1 MSSYSA
7 PGVHVTDIGWETYM
21 HVPAWLPRA
30 AAARPDRVAVEI
42 GDERVTFAE
51 PQERAAP
58 RARAG
63 APGVLEGPPT
73 IEWVV
78 GLHANL
84 LTGVPSIPI
93 DPRLAERGQGARR
106 ALGDGGGE
114 GTVRATHDLDAVA
127 LRMFTSGTTSA
138 PKPVALT
145 YGNLLYSAM
154 GSALA
159 LGLDEHERW
168 LCPLPLAHVGGLSIL
183 VRSAIYATTAV
194 VHERWDTDR
203 ALDALRSN
211 QITVASLVPTQL
223 ARLLDAGLRR
233 PPALRWILLG
243 GAPAPPALLERA
255 RDAGVPVAETYGMT
269 EAASQIVTFGRPL
282 PFATVELAPDGE
294 IVVAGLTV
302 SGGGPLRT
310 GDLGAYDADGRL
322 RVVGRKAD
330 TIVSGGENVA
340 PQEVEAVLA
349 AHPAIAD
356 AAVVGRPDPE
366 WGGALGALV
375 VARTREPPAPEELHR
390 FCRERLAAFKVPKRF
405 EAVPELPRNAAGK
418 LSRKDLPR

>member
-1 MSSYSA
+1 M
-7 PGVHVTDIGWETYM
+7 D
-21 HVPAWLPRA
+21 VPAWLPRA
-30 AAARPDRVAVEI
+30 ATARPDRVAVAVGGRELTYADLH
-42 GDERVTFAE
+42 GQAVERV
-51 PQERAAP
+51 
-58 RARAG
+58 RAG
-63 APGVLEGPPT
+63 VPGVLEGPPSAD
-73 IEWVV
+73 WVI

-84 LTGVPSIPI
+84 LAGVPSMPI
-93 DPRLAERGQGARR
+93 DPRLAEGERASRR
-106 ALGDGGGE
+106 ALAGSRGAA
-114 GTVRATHDLDAVA
+114 TVQATHDLDAVA
-127 LRMFTSGTTSA
+127 LRLFTSGTTSA

-145 YGNLLYSAM
+145 YGNLLWSAM

-159 LGLDEHERW
+159 LGLDPGERW

-203 ALDALRSN
+203 ALHALRGEG
-211 QITVASLVPTQL
+211 ITLASLVPTQL
-223 ARLLDAGLRR
+223 ARLLDAGLER
-233 PPALRWILLG
+233 PPVLRWILLG
-243 GAPAPPALLERA
+243 GAPAPPALLRRA
-255 RDAGVPVAETYGMT
+255 QAAGVPVAETYGMT

-294 IVVAGLTV
+294 IVVAGPTV
-302 SGGGPLRT
+302 AGGGPLRT

-366 WGGALGALV
+366 WGEALVALV
-375 VARTREPPAPEELHR
+375 VPRNGEPPAPEELNR

-405 EAVPELPRNAAGK
+405 VAVPELPRNAAGK